1 MQVYD
6 ALGKPIVASVL
17 SGYNATVFAYGQ
29 SGTGKSHTVHGRAA
43 EPEHAGLVPRA
54 VQDIFKAVADSSQ
67 QHLVRISYLEVYNE
81 EVRDLLSRSNGT
93 QLRIHEDAE
102 GFAYVKGLTWKTAGC
117 EPDVFSALQAS
128 FTVKCQH

>member
-17 SGYNATVFAYGQ
+17 SGYNATIFAYGQ
-29 SGTGKSHTVHGRAA
+29 SGTGKSHTVHGSPAV
-43 EPEHAGLVPRA
+43 PEQAGLVPRA
-54 VQDIFKAVADSSQ
+54 VQDIFKAVADSTQ

-81 EVRDLLSRSNGT
+81 EVRDLLTRSSSNSSS

-102 GFAYVKGLTWKTAGC
+102 GFAYVKGLTWQTAGS
-117 EPDVFSALQAS
+117 EADVFSALQ
-128 FTVKCQH
+128 VKA